1 MAHLIPRLL
10 ATLATTAVLTQAK
23 CAPVLERDV
32 VIIGG
37 GAGGAHAALRLKDMG
52 QSIALV
58 EKDQILVSLFA
69 HARAVSRRRLQ
80 HS

>member
-10 ATLATTAVLTQAK
+10 ATLATGALLAQAK

-52 QSIALV
+52 RSIVLI
-58 EKDQILVSLFA
+58 EQDEILVSSVSALA
-69 HARAVSRRRLQ
+69 NAVSK
-80 HS
+80 SAIVT